1 MPVSRFTESNIL
13 GASTVDVN
21 DRPDSESAII
31 PTQSR
36 EEGSVEMNGLYK
48 RRERG
53 RSFPTSMH
61 ALVRHDHAS
70 AQSEFDCSS
79 PSIHSSYDCFSRI
92 TYKRGEVK

>member
-53 RSFPTSMH
+53 RSFPTPMH
-61 ALVRHDHAS
+61 GSKVKL
-70 AQSEFDCSS
+70 DCSS

-92 TYKRGEVK
+92 TFKRGEVK